1 MGNFGQKTSGFPK
14 YSAETCAF
22 CRIFAHEKILKKTK
36 NAIDIYEKHDI
47 IWLYENAQGSES
59 FSKKQKVRYIMKNR
73 ILSFVLA
80 LVMVL
85 ALVPVAAIGSSAEA
99 EKTLDIS
106 LGHVTVAPGET
117 VLLPL
122 YAELS
127 TDGGFQG
134 ISYWQLKFDYES
146 SATLQSATTKFF
158 VTAGSSYGT
167 TNNTTK
173 EAGITADSGALAHCA
188 PMAEATAK
196 GGALL
201 ALLSFT
207 VDASVAEGTVL
218 EVAPV
223 DIVNFCL
230 GSYSEAGAVTRG
242 EVEAEGYA
250 VNFIPGTITVAT
262 VGETAAPANEDEVD
276 FYAVPEYV
284 EGDKVTSIIKDQVQA
299 GTYGTYYVPA
309 SITSVAARSVK
320 GIVKNALIFKNTE
333 AFDGHDKL
341 VEMVYAGQD
350 EDYDPAIYFHRLANG
365 TDTMY
370 DALVDLDTGADLIN
384 ILGGGATVKEGALTV
399 YGTIRVEDL
408 AYEKVIV
415 EAVIGDRVFESEFT
429 CVYTTLTNGGKAVVS
444 TNAGVV
450 EAGAADGEGVYV
462 FGLTITGVPAG
473 EYDVVVNVYGLTASS
488 TGSPVYVA
496 NDATT
501 VKVTV

>member
-1 MGNFGQKTSGFPK
+1 
-14 YSAETCAF
+14 
-22 CRIFAHEKILKKTK
+22 
-36 NAIDIYEKHDI
+36 
-47 IWLYENAQGSES
+47 
-59 FSKKQKVRYIMKNR
+59 MKNR

-117 VLLPL
+117 VLLPM

-207 VDASVAEGTVL
+207 VDASVEEGTVL

-230 GSYSEAGAVTRG
+230 GSYDEAGAVTRG

-276 FYAVPEYV
+276 FYSIPEYV
-284 EGDKVTSIIKDQVQA
+284 EGDKVTSIIKDQAQA
-299 GTYGTYYVPA
+299 GTYGTLYVPA
-309 SITSVAARSVK
+309 SIVEVAKKSCSGEVTD
-320 GIVKNALIFKNTE
+320 ALIFKNTD
-333 AFDGHDKL
+333 AFDG
-341 VEMVYAGQD
+341 
-350 EDYDPAIYFHRLANG
+350 YDIIADMATEEATIYFHRLANG
-365 TDTMY
+365 TDSMY
-370 DALVDLDTGADLIN
+370 DTIVDDGYENTLVN

-408 AYEKVIV
+408 AYEKVVV

-488 TGSPVYVA
+488 SGSPVYVV

>member
-1 MGNFGQKTSGFPK
+1 
-14 YSAETCAF
+14 
-22 CRIFAHEKILKKTK
+22 
-36 NAIDIYEKHDI
+36 
-47 IWLYENAQGSES
+47 
-59 FSKKQKVRYIMKNR
+59 MKNR

-127 TDGGFQG
+127 TGDGYQG
-134 ISYWQLKFDYES
+134 ISFWQFVFDYEDV
-146 SATLQSATTKFF
+146 ATMDGANSIFS
-158 VTAGSSYGT
+158 VTAGT
-167 TNNTTK
+167 PTKAVNNAQKLAANTS
-173 EAGITADSGALAHCA
+173 DSGALAHCA
-188 PMAEATAK
+188 PIAEATAK

-201 ALLSFT
+201 ALLAFT

-218 EVAPV
+218 QVAPAAI
-223 DIVNFCL
+223 DEFAL
-230 GSYSEAGAVTRG
+230 ASYDEAGAVTRC
-242 EVEAEGYA
+242 EDMEAAGFA

-276 FYAVPEYV
+276 FYSIPEYV
-284 EGDKVTSIIKDQVQA
+284 DGDKVTSIIKDQLQA
-299 GTYGTYYVPA
+299 GTYGTLYVPA
-309 SITSVAARSVK
+309 SIVEVAKKSCTGEVTD
-320 GIVKNALIFKNTE
+320 ALIFKNTE
-333 AFDGHDKL
+333 AFDG
-341 VEMVYAGQD
+341 
-350 EDYDPAIYFHRLANG
+350 YDIIADMAEEATIYFHRLANG

-370 DALVDLDTGADLIN
+370 DTIVDDGYENTLVN

-488 TGSPVYVA
+488 SGSPVYVV